1 LLQARYWFSKVFYHS
16 LQIGNPGA
24 VALVLNSGVTLIRRP
39 FDVKVMRTNVRGTE
53 PYFYRTPGPSGTAF
67 IQSAQSGVMRLN
79 TYRHHPHC
87 LCRSCVV
94 ER

>member
-1 LLQARYWFSKVFYHS
+1 M
-16 LQIGNPGA
+16 
-24 VALVLNSGVTLIRRP
+24 TLIRRP
-39 FDVKVMRTNVRGTE
+39 FDVKVMRKNVRGTE

-79 TYRHHPHC
+79 TSCRHPHRI
-87 LCRSCVV
+87 CRSCVV